1 MSDPTDTKDMPD
13 AAVSIQAA
21 LAAHMV
27 LLSALV
33 VTHPSPEKVMDK
45 FGAMMSQLIE
55 RVEDPRLSATLTT
68 LEGEFRRLVGREGPS
83 LEDD

>member
-1 MSDPTDTKDMPD
+1 MTDSSDPKEMPD

-33 VTHPSPEKVMDK
+33 VTHPTPEKVMDK
-45 FGAMMSQLIE
+45 FGAMMSELIE

-68 LEGEFRRLVGREGPS
+68 LEAEFRRLVGRGPP
-83 LEDD
+83 LDDD

>member
-1 MSDPTDTKDMPD
+1 MTDATDTKDMPD

-33 VTHPSPEKVMDK
+33 DHTPD
-45 FGAMMSQLIE
+45 A
-55 RVEDPRLSATLTT
+55 
-68 LEGEFRRLVGREGPS
+68 REGHG
-83 LEDD
+83 

>member
-1 MSDPTDTKDMPD
+1 MTDPMDTKEMPD
-13 AAVSIQAA
+13 AAVSIQAT

-33 VTHPSPEKVMDK
+33 ATHPSPAKVMER

-68 LEGEFRRLVGREGPS
+68 LESEFRRLANVPS
-83 LEDD
+83 SGQG